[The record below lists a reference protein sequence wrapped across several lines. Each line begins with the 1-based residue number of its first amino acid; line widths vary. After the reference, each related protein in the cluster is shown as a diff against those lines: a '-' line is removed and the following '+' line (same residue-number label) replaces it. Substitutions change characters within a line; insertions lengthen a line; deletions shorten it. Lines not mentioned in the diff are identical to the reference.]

1 MSGQVVERQAA
12 WRKQP
17 VARVYGRSVTDPAI
31 PPVQRVSG
39 TFVSD
44 TVSQTLTVAQAIR
57 PAGEVARRVPTL
69 GGVRAPLAR
78 NAQGLRA
85 RIATHPRQ
93 RWFAL
98 VVVASGM
105 WLSVMNISIVN
116 IAMPSMARDL
126 GVDITAIAW
135 IVTAFFVT
143 QATLLPVAGRAGDL
157 YGRRKVFVTGVV
169 VLIVGSILCA
179 AAWDVGSLIAFRV
192 VQAAGACAMAPTAVS
207 YIAEL
212 FNHRERGQALGIY
225 SAVIS
230 IAPIVALNVAGALL
244 AVFGWRS
251 VFWFTPIVGAGVLV
265 GALIVLPEYRV
276 TGARRSFDLPGAA
289 LGGVGLLG
297 LLLGLSRGEAWG
309 FGSAATVTALMV
321 GVAGIVLFVL
331 RERSVADPLLDLR
344 LLGLRSVR
352 TTNIASWASSAALF
366 GVLILLPFY
375 LSRVLGFGPVQLGL
389 AISPIA
395 LSFVVV
401 SPVAGRAFAKT
412 GPARM
417 ATAGYLISSGGALE
431 AALAAHL
438 ESYSAMLPGIVMFG
452 VGLAMASSPIQTSA
466 ISDVPAAQLGVASA
480 LPNISRYTGG
490 ALGTAVLG
498 VIMHAAIPAGS
509 EQATDRAISAVRQL
523 IATGFRNALFAA
535 VGFLLLAAAGAAC
548 VPRLAGVDR
557 KPLL

>member
-1 MSGQVVERQAA
+1 M
-12 WRKQP
+12 
-17 VARVYGRSVTDPAI
+17 
-31 PPVQRVSG
+31 
-39 TFVSD
+39 
-44 TVSQTLTVAQAIR
+44 
-57 PAGEVARRVPTL
+57 RVPTL
-69 GGVRAPLAR
+69 RGVMAPLATS
-78 NAQGLRA
+78 A
-85 RIATHPRQ
+85 RGARVRLAAHPRQ

-126 GVDITAIAW
+126 GVDLTSIAW
-135 IVTAFFVT
+135 IVTGFFVT
-143 QATLLPVAGRAGDL
+143 QATLLPIAGRAGDL
-157 YGRRKVFVTGVV
+157 YGRRRVFITGVL

-179 AAWDVGSLIAFRV
+179 AAWDAGSLIAFRV
-192 VQAAGACAMAPTAVS
+192 VQAVGACAMAPTAVS
-207 YIAEL
+207 YIGEL

-230 IAPIVALNVAGALL
+230 IAPIVALNIAGALL

-251 VFWFTPIVGAGVLV
+251 VFWFTPIVGVGVLV
-265 GALIVLPEYRV
+265 GALLVLPDVRA
-276 TGARRSFDLPGAA
+276 TGPRRSFDLPGAG
-289 LGGVGLLG
+289 LGGLGLLG

-309 FGSAATVTALMV
+309 FSSARTVIALSV
-321 GVAGIVLFVL
+321 GVVAITAFVI
-331 RERSVADPLLDLR
+331 RERAIPDPLLDLR

-352 TTNIASWASSAALF
+352 TSNIASWASSAALF

-375 LSRVLGFGPVQLGL
+375 LSRVLGFGPIQLGL
-389 AISPIA
+389 AISPVA

-401 SPVAGRAFAKT
+401 SPIAGRAFART

-417 ATAGYLISSGGALE
+417 ATAGYLLSAAGALAVALTAGAQSY
-431 AALAAHL
+431 AAL
-438 ESYSAMLPGIVMFG
+438 LPGIVMFG
-452 VGLAMASSPIQTSA
+452 VGLAMASSPITTSA
-466 ISDVPAAQLGVASA
+466 ISDVPASQLGVASA

-498 VIMHAAIPAGS
+498 VIMHAGIPAGA
-509 EQATDRAISAVRQL
+509 ERATVRAISAVREL

-535 VGFLLLAAAGAAC
+535 VGFLLVAAVSAMR